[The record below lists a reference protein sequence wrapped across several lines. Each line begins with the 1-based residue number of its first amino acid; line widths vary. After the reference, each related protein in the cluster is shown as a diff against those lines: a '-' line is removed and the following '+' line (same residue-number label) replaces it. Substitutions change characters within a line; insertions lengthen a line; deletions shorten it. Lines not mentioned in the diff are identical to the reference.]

1 MSRLFPSFCCGAYE
15 PDLLDIT
22 FSPFR
27 IAAFILSAA
36 PRYAQMMVLIGV
48 MFFAR
53 GATAQDIPSLSIP
66 IIVQFSSTGAPAS
79 PGFADALSRE
89 VGVTLSYSQPT
100 SEGEQVFLV
109 NGLFEGFP
117 LSHIVQRLQH
127 RADVI
132 SVTADSTSGG
142 SDSALIS
149 VKFSASV
156 ADPGQPDFVWALS
169 KDAGVTLAYLFEK
182 TRGIQA
188 FRVNGLSQP
197 AQLAFILQRLK
208 TRKDVLS
215 AEANR

>member
-1 MSRLFPSFCCGAYE
+1 MSRLFTSCYWCRVARRYTRAAALIGAIFFACGA
-15 PDLLDIT
+15 
-22 FSPFR
+22 
-27 IAAFILSAA
+27 
-36 PRYAQMMVLIGV
+36 M
-48 MFFAR
+48 
-53 GATAQDIPSLSIP
+53 AQDIPNLSIP
-66 IIVQFSSTGAPAS
+66 IIVQFSSAGVPAS

-100 SEGEQVFLV
+100 SEGGQVFLV

-117 LSHIVQRLQH
+117 LSYVVQRLQH

-132 SVTADSTSGG
+132 SVAVDSTSGG
-142 SDSALIS
+142 SDSALIN

-169 KDAGVTLAYLFEK
+169 KDTGVTLAYLFEK

-208 TRKDVLS
+208 TRKDILS
-215 AEANR
+215 TEENQ